1 MVFHKV
7 WEATKWTAET
17 ARGAAYVL
25 ASPGQPIPDSKLH
38 PRMPARPWTA
48 AEWLRM
54 ASWRHMWQYLPVM
67 RNYVFAGFILYGVYK
82 FVLPIKPHHKVLYK
96 KGKEDAHHHEVEHW
110 YGIRQKN
117 QDKEYF
123 KKYNPMRKAGE
134 HDVGHLH

>member
-48 AEWLRM
+48 AEWVCFVEILILSTLR
-54 ASWRHMWQYLPVM
+54 YL
-67 RNYVFAGFILYGVYK
+67 
-82 FVLPIKPHHKVLYK
+82 
-96 KGKEDAHHHEVEHW
+96 
-110 YGIRQKN
+110 
-117 QDKEYF
+117 
-123 KKYNPMRKAGE
+123 
-134 HDVGHLH
+134 